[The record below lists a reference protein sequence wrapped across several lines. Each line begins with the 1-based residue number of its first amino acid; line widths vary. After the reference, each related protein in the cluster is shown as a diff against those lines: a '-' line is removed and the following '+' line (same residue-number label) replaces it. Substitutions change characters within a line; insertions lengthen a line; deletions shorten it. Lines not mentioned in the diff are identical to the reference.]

1 MSKVSTRL
9 NKGPACTKLQWEV
22 WLLPYVKLE
31 NRAKYEK
38 ALGELIDILKS
49 LPVEEVD
56 GELNYVVTKILKQIY
71 PLRYFHI
78 NRAIGVLECV
88 KLEFYRRVAA
98 PYEDKKMKESEDV

>member
-1 MSKVSTRL
+1 ML
-9 NKGPACTKLQWEV
+9 
-22 WLLPYVKLE
+22 YVKPE

-38 ALGELIDILKS
+38 SLGELIDILRS

-56 GELNYVVTKILKQIY
+56 GELNYVVTRMLKQVY

-78 NRAIGVLECV
+78 NKAIGVLECV

-98 PYEDKKMKESEDV
+98 PYEDKKMKESGDV

>member
-1 MSKVSTRL
+1 M
-9 NKGPACTKLQWEV
+9 
-22 WLLPYVKLE
+22 LPYVKPE

-38 ALGELIDILKS
+38 SLGELIDILRS

-56 GELNYVVTKILKQIY
+56 GELNYVVTRMLKQVY

-78 NRAIGVLECV
+78 NKAIGVLECV

-98 PYEDKKMKESEDV
+98 PYEDKKMKESGDV

>member
-1 MSKVSTRL
+1 M
-9 NKGPACTKLQWEV
+9 
-22 WLLPYVKLE
+22 LPYVKPE

-38 ALGELIDILKS
+38 ALDELIGILKS

-78 NRAIGVLECV
+78 NKAIGVLECV

-98 PYEDKKMKESEDV
+98 PYEDKKMKECGDV